1 LYLYSR
7 KPHSYIT
14 EAYTE
19 PARTDI
25 IHGIDNVVNTVSQ
38 FIFNTKYKIDACV
51 DYTRPYLAIEINQ
64 LRDAFFDAK
73 KRGIKIRYLTE
84 ITKDNLRYCRELMPL
99 VGELRHLNGI
109 KGSFYISEQE
119 YAAPATYHEKGKS
132 ADMMIHSTVREI
144 VEHQQ
149 YVFDT
154 IWNTSTSAERKIKE
168 IESEGGVSFG
178 ITEIIDHPLK
188 TQELFINLIKSAKFE
203 VLLVLPTVNA
213 FMREYRIGAIQ
224 ILEELSTSAT
234 QRGTPS
240 KENLQE
246 QGGRR
251 AEMSI
256 RILTPTNDDIDKI
269 INNKNITTSSRLS
282 EGEGKLSNKANN
294 SILQIRYLES
304 LPKYNVTTVT
314 ILVVDRKISLVMEKV
329 DDSKETFVEAVGLST
344 YSTSEPTIMSY
355 VSTFENFWNQIELY
369 EELKESK
376 EKLEETNEQ
385 LKEHYK
391 MQREFINIAS
401 HELKTPTQA
410 ILGYSNLLQR
420 HPKRRDEMMRAIERN
435 AVRLQTLTNR
445 ILDVSR
451 IESQTLKIN
460 KEKFNINEKIRSV
473 VDDIKSKEEE
483 DDIEI
488 AFADPKVDPIVVEA
502 DKIRIYEVIANLLTN
517 AIKFTRKS
525 DSDRSDGI
533 NTITIFTDIKSN
545 QADKK
550 RSSSN
555 SGVEEEVIISIRDRG
570 TGIDPNVQD
579 KLFSKFV
586 TTSETGSG
594 LGLFIS
600 KGIVEAHGGRM
611 WAQNNTDG
619 RGATF
624 YFSLPLI
631 K

>member
-7 KPHSYIT
+7 KSHSSIT
-14 EAYTE
+14 KAYTE

-38 FIFNTKYKIDACV
+38 LIFNTKYKIDACV
-51 DYTRPYLAIEINQ
+51 DYTRPYLATEINQ
-64 LRDAFFDAK
+64 LRDAFLDAK

-84 ITKDNLRYCRELMPL
+84 ITKDNLRYCKELMPL
-99 VGELRHLNGI
+99 VEEFRHLAGI

-132 ADMMIHSTVREI
+132 ADMMVHSTVREI

-224 ILEELSTSAT
+224 ILEELSTSAM

-256 RILTPTNDDIDKI
+256 RILTPTNDEVGKI
-269 INNKNITTSSRLS
+269 INNMNITTTSSRLS
-282 EGEGKLSNKANN
+282 EGERKFSNKANN

-304 LPKYNVTTVT
+304 LPKYNVTTAT

-355 VSTFENFWNQIELY
+355 VSIFENFWNQIELY
-369 EELKESK
+369 EQLKESK

-385 LKEHYK
+385 LKVHDK
-391 MQREFINIAS
+391 MQKEFINIAA
-401 HELKTPTQA
+401 HELRTPIQA
-410 ILGYSNLLQR
+410 ILGYAEILEVES
-420 HPKRRDEMMRAIERN
+420 RRSRQYVIPIMRN
-435 AVRLQTLTNR
+435 AVRLQGLANN
-445 ILDVSR
+445 ILNVSR
-451 IESQTLKIN
+451 IESQTLKLN
-460 KEKFNINEKIRSV
+460 KEKFNIHEKIRNV
-473 VDDIKSKEEE
+473 VEDIKSRGDE
-483 DDIEI
+483 IEI

-502 DKIRIYEVIANLLTN
+502 DEIRIYEVISNLLTN
-517 AIKFTRKS
+517 ATKFTPKS
-525 DSDRSDGI
+525 HSNSSDGI

-545 QADKK
+545 QADK
-550 RSSSN
+550 RGSSSN
-555 SGVEEEVIISIRDRG
+555 SGVEEEVIISVRDRG
-570 TGIDPNVQD
+570 TGIDPNVQG

-586 TTSETGSG
+586 TTSDTGSG

-600 KGIVEAHGGRM
+600 KGIVEAHGGRI

-619 RGATF
+619 IGATF
-624 YFSLPLI
+624 YFSLPLSR
-631 K
+631 

>member
-7 KPHSYIT
+7 KSHSSIT

-38 FIFNTKYKIDACV
+38 LIFNTKYKIDACV
-51 DYTRPYLAIEINQ
+51 DYTRPYLATEINQ
-64 LRDAFFDAK
+64 LRDAFLDAK

-84 ITKDNLRYCRELMPL
+84 ITKDNLRYCKELMPL
-99 VGELRHLNGI
+99 VEEFRHLAGI

-132 ADMMIHSTVREI
+132 ADMMVHSTVREI

-213 FMREYRIGAIQ
+213 FMREYRIDAIQ
-224 ILEELSTSAT
+224 ILEELSTSAM

-256 RILTPTNDDIDKI
+256 RILTPTNDEVGKI
-269 INNKNITTSSRLS
+269 INNMNITTTSSRLS
-282 EGEGKLSNKANN
+282 EGERKFSNKANN

-304 LPKYNVTTVT
+304 LPKYNVTTAT

-355 VSTFENFWNQIELY
+355 VSIFENFWNQIELY
-369 EELKESK
+369 EQLKESK

-385 LKEHYK
+385 LKVHDK
-391 MQREFINIAS
+391 MQKEFINIAA
-401 HELKTPTQA
+401 HELRTPIQA
-410 ILGYSNLLQR
+410 ILGYAEILEVES
-420 HPKRRDEMMRAIERN
+420 RRSRQYVIPIMRN
-435 AVRLQTLTNR
+435 AVRLQGLANN
-445 ILDVSR
+445 ILNVSR
-451 IESQTLKIN
+451 IESQTLKLN
-460 KEKFNINEKIRSV
+460 KEKFNIHEKIRNV
-473 VDDIKSKEEE
+473 VEDIKSRGDE
-483 DDIEI
+483 IEI

-502 DKIRIYEVIANLLTN
+502 DEIRIYEVISNLLTN
-517 AIKFTRKS
+517 ATKFTPKS
-525 DSDRSDGI
+525 HSNSSDGI

-545 QADKK
+545 QADK
-550 RSSSN
+550 RGSSSN
-555 SGVEEEVIISIRDRG
+555 SGVEEEVIISVRDRG
-570 TGIDPNVQD
+570 TGIDPNVQG

-600 KGIVEAHGGRM
+600 KGIVEAHGGRI

-619 RGATF
+619 IGATF
-624 YFSLPLI
+624 YFSLPLSR
-631 K
+631 

>member
-1 LYLYSR
+1 
-7 KPHSYIT
+7 
-14 EAYTE
+14 
-19 PARTDI
+19 
-25 IHGIDNVVNTVSQ
+25 
-38 FIFNTKYKIDACV
+38 
-51 DYTRPYLAIEINQ
+51 

-84 ITKDNLRYCRELMPL
+84 ITKDNLRYCKELMPL

-224 ILEELSTSAT
+224 ILEELSTSAM

-269 INNKNITTSSRLS
+269 INNLNLTTTSSRLS
-282 EGEGKLSNKANN
+282 EGGEGKLSNKANN

-304 LPKYNVTTVT
+304 LPKYNVTTAT
-314 ILVVDRKISLVMEKV
+314 ILVVDRKASLVIEKV

-344 YSTSEPTIMSY
+344 YSTSAPTIMSY
-355 VSTFENFWNQIELY
+355 VSIFENFWNQIELY
-369 EELKESK
+369 EDLKESK

-385 LKEHYK
+385 LKVHDK
-391 MQREFINIAS
+391 MQREFINVAA
-401 HELKTPTQA
+401 HELRTPIQA
-410 ILGYSNLLQR
+410 ILGYAEILEGESRSRQYVI
-420 HPKRRDEMMRAIERN
+420 PIMRN
-435 AVRLQTLTNR
+435 VVRLQGLANN
-445 ILDVSR
+445 ILNVSR
-451 IESQTLKIN
+451 IESQTLKLN
-460 KEKFNINEKIRSV
+460 KEKFNINEKIRTV
-473 VDDIKSKEEE
+473 VEDIKSRGDE
-483 DDIEI
+483 IEI
-488 AFADPKVDPIVVEA
+488 AFADPRVDPIVVEA
-502 DKIRIYEVIANLLTN
+502 DKIRIYEVISNLLTN
-517 AIKFTRKS
+517 ATKFTRKS
-525 DSDRSDGI
+525 DSDSSDGI
-533 NTITIFTDIKSN
+533 NTITIFTDIKSI
-545 QADKK
+545 QADNK
-550 RSSSN
+550 SSSN
-555 SGVEEEVIISIRDRG
+555 SAVEEEVIISVRDRG

-611 WAQNNTDG
+611 WAQNNPDG
-619 RGATF
+619 IGATF
-624 YFSLPLI
+624 AFSLPL